1 LFLLI
6 ICRYYSKK
14 KIILFF
20 VLIAL
25 IVGLF
30 IVFIPRV
37 FSSTPQNVFF
47 LNQSFNNIAKNDIIP
62 YLQLMERKWITEQ
75 LQVEALNKNFL
86 IDKKALSIQWNLS
99 QIKKGLLHRKNQ
111 NQNVPLYFSWDE
123 KKVEEASQFIAE
135 KTNSMPQD
143 AIQKD
148 GRIIRSKTGY
158 CLHPANAIDEIRN
171 GLSQGLDKIVI
182 RSYEVLPPA
191 IDTKTLLQ
199 SIGFQ
204 YLLARYETS
213 LVEKDENT
221 RLNIDKSAKSIDGY
235 IVEKGEIFSFN
246 KIVGPADKEDGY
258 LETKVVVNG
267 KLVPGYGGGI
277 CQVSS
282 TLYNALLQCDAKVI
296 ERSSHSGYSETTSYV
311 NPGLDAAVSYGYK
324 DLKFNFPEQ
333 RIAIFT
339 YIEND
344 RLVAEIWG
352 ENEFSGNKS
361 IINQIQSITPN
372 GDSEAFIEVETTVL
386 KNNVVEKRYK
396 DRYLIQKDYA
406 ETLKEQIAKNQ

>member
-1 LFLLI
+1 MI
-6 ICRYYSKK
+6 IRRYYSKK
-14 KIILFF
+14 KITLSF

-62 YLQLMERKWITEQ
+62 YLQLMERKWISEQ

-111 NQNVPLYFSWDE
+111 NVPLYFSWDE
-123 KKVEEASQFIAE
+123 KKVEEAFQFIAE
-135 KTNSMPQD
+135 KTNLMPQD

-158 CLHPANAIDEIRN
+158 RLNLANAIDEIRN

-182 RSYEVLPPA
+182 KSYEVLPPA

-199 SIGFQ
+199 SLGFQ
-204 YLLARYETS
+204 HLLARYETS
-213 LVEKDENT
+213 LAEKDENT
-221 RLNIDKSAKSIDGY
+221 RFNIDKSAKSIDGY
-235 IVEKGEIFSFN
+235 ILEKGEIFSFN
-246 KIVGPADKEDGY
+246 KIVGPADKDDGY

-267 KLVPGYGGGI
+267 KLVPGYGGGV
-277 CQVSS
+277 CQVSL
-282 TLYNALLQCDAKVI
+282 TLYNALLQCDAKII

-311 NPGLDAAVSYGYK
+311 EPGLDAAVSFGYK
-324 DLKFNFPEQ
+324 DLKFSFPQQ

-339 YIEND
+339 YVDSD
-344 RLVAEIWG
+344 RLVAEIWA
-352 ENEFSGNKS
+352 ENEFSGTKS
-361 IINQIQSITPN
+361 IMSQIQSITAH
-372 GDSEAFIEVETTVL
+372 GYSEAFIEVETTVL
-386 KNNVVEKRYK
+386 KNDRIEKRYT
-396 DRYLIQKDYA
+396 DRYMIPKEYV
-406 ETLKEQIAKNQ
+406 EILKEQIDKNQ

>member
-1 LFLLI
+1 MI
-6 ICRYYSKK
+6 IRRYYSKK
-14 KIILFF
+14 KITLSF

-62 YLQLMERKWITEQ
+62 YLQLMERKWISEQ

-111 NQNVPLYFSWDE
+111 NVPLYFSWDE
-123 KKVEEASQFIAE
+123 KKVEEAFQFIAE
-135 KTNSMPQD
+135 KTNLMPQD

-148 GRIIRSKTGY
+148 GRIIHSKTGY
-158 CLHPANAIDEIRN
+158 RLNLANAIDEIRN

-182 RSYEVLPPA
+182 KSYEVLPPA

-213 LVEKDENT
+213 LAEKDENT
-221 RLNIDKSAKSIDGY
+221 RFNIDKSAKSIDGY
-235 IVEKGEIFSFN
+235 ILEKGEIFSFN
-246 KIVGPADKEDGY
+246 KIVGPADKDDGY

-277 CQVSS
+277 CQASS
-282 TLYNALLQCDAKVI
+282 TLYNALLHCDAKII

-311 NPGLDAAVSYGYK
+311 EPGLDAAVSFGYK
-324 DLKFNFPEQ
+324 DLKFSFPQQ

-339 YIEND
+339 YVDSD

-352 ENEFSGNKS
+352 ENECFDSKS
-361 IINQIQSITPN
+361 IISKIQKITN
-372 GDSEAFIEVETTVL
+372 HGDSDAFIEVETIVST
-386 KNNVVEKRYK
+386 NGSIEKRYK
-396 DRYLIQKDYA
+396 DTYLVPIEYA
-406 ETLKEQIAKNQ
+406 QILKEQNDK

>member
-1 LFLLI
+1 LI
-6 ICRYYSKK
+6 IRRYYSKK
-14 KIILFF
+14 KITLSF

-62 YLQLMERKWITEQ
+62 YLQLMERKWISEQ

-111 NQNVPLYFSWDE
+111 NVPLYFSWDE
-123 KKVEEASQFIAE
+123 KKVEEAFQFIAE
-135 KTNSMPQD
+135 KTNLMPQD

-158 CLHPANAIDEIRN
+158 RLHPANAIDEIRN

-182 RSYEVLPPA
+182 KSYEVLPPA

-199 SIGFQ
+199 SLGFQ
-204 YLLARYETS
+204 HLLARYETS
-213 LVEKDENT
+213 LAEKDENT
-221 RLNIDKSAKSIDGY
+221 RFNIDKSAKSIDGY
-235 IVEKGEIFSFN
+235 ILEKGEIFSFN
-246 KIVGPADKEDGY
+246 KIVGPADKDDGY

-267 KLVPGYGGGI
+267 KLVPGYGGGV

-282 TLYNALLQCDAKVI
+282 TLYNALLQCDAKII

-311 NPGLDAAVSYGYK
+311 EPGLDAAVSFGYK
-324 DLKFNFPEQ
+324 DLKFSFPQQ

-339 YIEND
+339 YVDSD

-352 ENEFSGNKS
+352 ENEFSGTKS
-361 IINQIQSITPN
+361 IMSQIQSITAH
-372 GDSEAFIEVETTVL
+372 GYSEAFIEVETTVL
-386 KNNVVEKRYK
+386 KNDRIEKRYT
-396 DRYLIQKDYA
+396 DRYMIPKEYV
-406 ETLKEQIAKNQ
+406 EILKEQIDKNQ

>member
-1 LFLLI
+1 MI
-6 ICRYYSKK
+6 IRRYYSKK
-14 KIILFF
+14 KITLSF

-62 YLQLMERKWITEQ
+62 YLQLMERKWISEQ

-111 NQNVPLYFSWDE
+111 NVPLYFSWDE
-123 KKVEEASQFIAE
+123 KKVEEAFQFIAE
-135 KTNSMPQD
+135 KTNLMPQD

-158 CLHPANAIDEIRN
+158 RLHPANAIDEIRN

-182 RSYEVLPPA
+182 KSYEVLPPA

-199 SIGFQ
+199 SLGFQ
-204 YLLARYETS
+204 HLLARYETS
-213 LVEKDENT
+213 LAEKDENT
-221 RLNIDKSAKSIDGY
+221 RFNIDKSAKSIDGY
-235 IVEKGEIFSFN
+235 ILEKGEIFSFN
-246 KIVGPADKEDGY
+246 KIVGPADKDDGY

-277 CQVSS
+277 CQASS
-282 TLYNALLQCDAKVI
+282 TLYNALLHCDAKII

-339 YIEND
+339 YVDSD

-352 ENEFSGNKS
+352 ENEFSGTKS
-361 IINQIQSITPN
+361 IMSQIQSITAH
-372 GDSEAFIEVETTVL
+372 GYSEAFIEVETTVL
-386 KNNVVEKRYK
+386 KNDRIEKRYT
-396 DRYLIQKDYA
+396 DRYMIPKEYV
-406 ETLKEQIAKNQ
+406 EILKEQIDKNQ

>member
-1 LFLLI
+1 MI
-6 ICRYYSKK
+6 IRRYYSKK
-14 KIILFF
+14 KITLSF

-62 YLQLMERKWITEQ
+62 YLQLMERKWISEQ

-111 NQNVPLYFSWDE
+111 NVPLYFSWDE
-123 KKVEEASQFIAE
+123 KKVEEAFQFIAE
-135 KTNSMPQD
+135 KTNLMPQD

-158 CLHPANAIDEIRN
+158 RLNLANAIDEIRN

-182 RSYEVLPPA
+182 KSYEVLPPA

-199 SIGFQ
+199 SLGFQ
-204 YLLARYETS
+204 HLLARYETS
-213 LVEKDENT
+213 LAEKDENT
-221 RLNIDKSAKSIDGY
+221 RFNIDKSAKSIDGY
-235 IVEKGEIFSFN
+235 ILEKGEIFSFN
-246 KIVGPADKEDGY
+246 KIVGPADKDDGY

-277 CQVSS
+277 CQASS
-282 TLYNALLQCDAKVI
+282 TLYNALLHCDAKII

-352 ENEFSGNKS
+352 ENEFSGTKS
-361 IINQIQSITPN
+361 IMSQIQSITAH
-372 GDSEAFIEVETTVL
+372 GYSEAFIEVETTVL
-386 KNNVVEKRYK
+386 KNDRIEKRYT
-396 DRYLIQKDYA
+396 DRYMIPKEYV
-406 ETLKEQIAKNQ
+406 EILKEQIDKNQ

>member
-1 LFLLI
+1 MI
-6 ICRYYSKK
+6 IRRYYSKK
-14 KIILFF
+14 KITLSF

-62 YLQLMERKWITEQ
+62 YLQLMERKWISEQ

-111 NQNVPLYFSWDE
+111 NVPLYFSWDE
-123 KKVEEASQFIAE
+123 KKVEEAFQFIAE
-135 KTNSMPQD
+135 KTNLMPQD

-158 CLHPANAIDEIRN
+158 RLHPANAIDEIRN

-182 RSYEVLPPA
+182 KSYEVLPPA

-199 SIGFQ
+199 SLGFQ
-204 YLLARYETS
+204 HLLARYETS
-213 LVEKDENT
+213 LAEKDENT
-221 RLNIDKSAKSIDGY
+221 RFNIDKSAKSIDGY
-235 IVEKGEIFSFN
+235 ILEKGEIFSFN
-246 KIVGPADKEDGY
+246 KIVGPADKDDGY

-267 KLVPGYGGGI
+267 KLVPGYGGGV

-282 TLYNALLQCDAKVI
+282 TLYNALLQCDAKII

-311 NPGLDAAVSYGYK
+311 EPGLDAAVSFGYK
-324 DLKFNFPEQ
+324 DLKFSFPQQ

-339 YIEND
+339 YVDSD

-352 ENEFSGNKS
+352 ENEFSGTKS
-361 IINQIQSITPN
+361 IMSQIQSITAH
-372 GDSEAFIEVETTVL
+372 GYSEAFIEVETTVL
-386 KNNVVEKRYK
+386 KNDRIEKRYT
-396 DRYLIQKDYA
+396 DRYMIPKEYV
-406 ETLKEQIAKNQ
+406 EILKEQIDKNQ

>member
-1 LFLLI
+1 MI
-6 ICRYYSKK
+6 IRRYYSKK
-14 KIILFF
+14 KITLSF

-62 YLQLMERKWITEQ
+62 YLQLMERKWISEQ

-111 NQNVPLYFSWDE
+111 NVPLYFSWDE
-123 KKVEEASQFIAE
+123 KKVEEAFQFIAE
-135 KTNSMPQD
+135 KTNLMPQD

-158 CLHPANAIDEIRN
+158 RLNLANAIDEIRN

-182 RSYEVLPPA
+182 KSYEVLPPA

-199 SIGFQ
+199 SLGFQ
-204 YLLARYETS
+204 HLLARYETS
-213 LVEKDENT
+213 LAEKDENT
-221 RLNIDKSAKSIDGY
+221 RFNIDKSAKSIDGY
-235 IVEKGEIFSFN
+235 ILEKGEIFSFN
-246 KIVGPADKEDGY
+246 KIVGPADKDDGY

-267 KLVPGYGGGI
+267 KLVPGYGGG
-277 CQVSS
+277 
-282 TLYNALLQCDAKVI
+282 
-296 ERSSHSGYSETTSYV
+296 
-311 NPGLDAAVSYGYK
+311 
-324 DLKFNFPEQ
+324 
-333 RIAIFT
+333 
-339 YIEND
+339 
-344 RLVAEIWG
+344 
-352 ENEFSGNKS
+352 
-361 IINQIQSITPN
+361 
-372 GDSEAFIEVETTVL
+372 
-386 KNNVVEKRYK
+386 
-396 DRYLIQKDYA
+396 
-406 ETLKEQIAKNQ
+406 

>member
-1 LFLLI
+1 MI
-6 ICRYYSKK
+6 IRRYYSKK
-14 KIILFF
+14 KITLSF

-62 YLQLMERKWITEQ
+62 YLQLMERKWISEQ

-111 NQNVPLYFSWDE
+111 NVPLYFSWDE
-123 KKVEEASQFIAE
+123 KKVEEAFQFIAE
-135 KTNSMPQD
+135 KTNLMPQD

-158 CLHPANAIDEIRN
+158 RLHQANAIDEIRN

-182 RSYEVLPPA
+182 KSYEVLPPA

-199 SIGFQ
+199 SLGFQ
-204 YLLARYETS
+204 HLLARYETS
-213 LVEKDENT
+213 LAEKDENT
-221 RLNIDKSAKSIDGY
+221 HFNIDKSAKSIDGY
-235 IVEKGEIFSFN
+235 ILEKGEIFSFN
-246 KIVGPADKEDGY
+246 KIVGPADKDDGY

-277 CQVSS
+277 CQASS
-282 TLYNALLQCDAKVI
+282 TLYNALLHCDAKII

-352 ENEFSGNKS
+352 ENEFSGTKS
-361 IINQIQSITPN
+361 IMSQIQSITAH
-372 GDSEAFIEVETTVL
+372 GYSEAFIEVETTVL
-386 KNNVVEKRYK
+386 KNDRIEKRYT
-396 DRYLIQKDYA
+396 DRYMIPKEYV
-406 ETLKEQIAKNQ
+406 EILKEQIDKNQ